1 MTKAQII
8 ENMYRPS
15 EERIRRLALVNLIES
30 HFLKGE
36 ATSIANALYRSGIDT
51 IEKFLKVE
59 SGDLAKI
66 RGIGT
71 SRMMR
76 LLALQETL
84 KQTEWLS

>member
-15 EERIRRLALVNLIES
+15 EERIRRLALVNFIED
-30 HFLKGE
+30 HFLMGE
-36 ATSIANALYRSGIDT
+36 ATSIANALYRGGIDT

-59 SGDLAKI
+59 SKDLAKI

-71 SRMMR
+71 SRMTR
-76 LLALQETL
+76 LLALQEAL
-84 KQTEWLS
+84 EQMEWLS

>member
-15 EERIRRLALVNLIES
+15 EKRIRRLALVNLIED
-30 HFLKGE
+30 HFLMGE
-36 ATSIANALYRSGIDT
+36 ATSVANALYRGGIDT
-51 IEKFLKVE
+51 IEEFLKVKSE
-59 SGDLAKI
+59 DLSKI

-76 LLALQETL
+76 LLALQESL
-84 KQTEWLS
+84 KQTE